1 MSSQVKSRRGADGS
15 QVAGKKRK
23 SCQAAGREIHRTA
36 TLSAQQDCGNENI
49 GSYYILVK
57 V

>member
-23 SCQAAGREIHRTA
+23 SCRAAGREIHRTA

-49 GSYYILVK
+49 GSYDILVK